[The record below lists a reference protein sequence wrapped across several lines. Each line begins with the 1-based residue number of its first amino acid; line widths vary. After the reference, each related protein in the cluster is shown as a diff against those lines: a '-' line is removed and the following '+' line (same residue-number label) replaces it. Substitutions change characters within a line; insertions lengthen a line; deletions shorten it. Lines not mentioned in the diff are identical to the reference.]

1 MLGRL
6 GMETLCQLLW
16 LAKAQHPA
24 EKSGRWRGWEAEAQS
39 AQQSGVC
46 CRADQLAV
54 NGKKNLLAA
63 GVAPGPAVGRIL
75 QALLEQVI
83 QGSLTNKKDESAGR
97 GASAAAGTEGD
108 KIKMEMNIPVPG
120 SCLGSRPS
128 SGCAR
133 PGSSCLA

>member
-1 MLGRL
+1 MSCQGLTAEPAGAQRQIQTRRLLGRL

-16 LAKAQHPA
+16 LAKAQHPEQIGA
-24 EKSGRWRGWEAEAQS
+24 LEGLEAEAQS

-54 NGKKNLLAA
+54 NGRDLLAA

-83 QGSLTNKKDESAGR
+83 QGRLTNKKEDLLAE
-97 GASAAAGTEGD
+97 
-108 KIKMEMNIPVPG
+108 VPLLQQG
-120 SCLGSRPS
+120 QKEIR
-128 SGCAR
+128 
-133 PGSSCLA
+133 